1 MTEPSQ
7 RVTIVGAGISG
18 LACAHR
24 LGQLGIVATVLES
37 SNQAGGVI
45 NTDDH
50 DGWLFESGPQSFTGS
65 APLLALIRELGLSS
79 ELQVSDPTA
88 PRFIVRGKRLHK
100 LPMSPP
106 ALLTSSF
113 LGAGSRWQIA
123 SEPLRRNR
131 PPANEESV
139 AAFVRRKFG
148 SEILEYLVSPFV
160 SGVYAGDPE
169 QLSLRAAFPQ
179 LEQWEREHGS
189 VVRGAIKARSK
200 GEAKNSRPRLCSF
213 RGGVAR
219 LPRAMAENLGK
230 NLRTGVSAA
239 LLSRSQT
246 PDDTLFN
253 LQTSGADRREVI
265 SSGALV
271 IATPAYTAANLLG
284 AMSPALSAALSSIA
298 YAPVT
303 VLAAGYKRTQVL
315 DPLYGFGFLV
325 PRKEQIRT
333 LGTVWNSSLFPGRG
347 PDGTVTMTSFIGG
360 ATDLEII
367 QHSEQEISQI
377 VQQDNSRLL
386 GITGMPIATKI
397 RKYPRALPQYNL
409 GHGGVVDS
417 IREAEHAIPGVFLAG
432 NYLDGP
438 SLGKCVENGF
448 QVAEK
453 VAAFLKGAS
462 KSRRGL
468 A

>member
-1 MTEPSQ
+1 MTELSQ

-18 LACAHR
+18 LACAYR
-24 LGQLGIVATVLES
+24 LGQLGIATVVLES
-37 SNQAGGVI
+37 SNQGGGVI
-45 NTDDH
+45 NTESR
-50 DGWLFESGPQSFTGS
+50 DGFLFESGPQSFTGT
-65 APLLALIRELGLSS
+65 APLLALIRELDLDS
-79 ELQVSDPTA
+79 ELQISDPAA
-88 PRFIVRGKRLHK
+88 PRFIVRGQRLHK

-113 LGAGSRWQIA
+113 LGAGSRWRIA
-123 SEPLRRNR
+123 SEPLRRGR

-189 VVRGAIKARSK
+189 VWRGAIRSRSK
-200 GEAKNSRPRLCSF
+200 GGKKDPRPQLCSF
-213 RGGVAR
+213 RGGVAT
-219 LPRAMAENLGK
+219 LPRRMAKNLGSS
-230 NLRTGVSAA
+230 LRTGLAAVS
-239 LLSRSQT
+239 LSRSQR
-246 PDDTLFN
+246 PDEHLLDLEILDT
-253 LQTSGADRREVI
+253 GHRETN
-265 SSGALV
+265 SSAAVV
-271 IATPAYTAANLLG
+271 IATPAFTAANLIG
-284 AMSPALSAALSSIA
+284 AMSPKLAAALSSIA

-303 VLAAGYKRTQVL
+303 VVAAGYKRAQIL

-333 LGTVWNSSLFPGRG
+333 LGTVWNSSLFPGRA
-347 PDGTVTMTSFIGG
+347 PDGAVTMTSFIGG

-367 QHSEQEISQI
+367 QHSDQGILQI

-386 GITGMPIATKI
+386 GITGAPLATQI
-397 RKYPRALPQYNL
+397 WKYPRALPQYNL
-409 GHGGVVDS
+409 GHGSVVDS
-417 IREAEHAIPGVFLAG
+417 IREAERAIPGVFLAG

-448 QVAEK
+448 QAAEK
-453 VAAFLKGAS
+453 VAAFLGEARKPP
-462 KSRRGL
+462 RGL

>member
-24 LGQLGIVATVLES
+24 LRQLGIVPTVLES
-37 SNQAGGVI
+37 SIQTGGVI
-45 NTDDH
+45 DTAVCE
-50 DGWLFESGPQSFTGS
+50 GFLFESGPQSFTGT
-65 APLLALIRELGLSS
+65 APLLALVRDLGLES
-79 ELQVSDPTA
+79 ELQISDPAA

-106 ALLTSSF
+106 TLLTSSF
-113 LGAGSRWQIA
+113 LGAGSRWKIA
-123 SEPLRRNR
+123 SEPLRRSR
-131 PPANEESV
+131 PPAGEESV
-139 AAFVRRKFG
+139 ATFVRRKFG
-148 SEILEYLVSPFV
+148 SEILDYLVSPFV

-189 VVRGAIKARSK
+189 VLRGAIKSRSK
-200 GEAKNSRPRLCSF
+200 GDTKSSRPQLCSF
-213 RGGVAR
+213 RGGVAT
-219 LPRAMAENLGK
+219 LPRAMAVNLGK
-230 NLRTGVSAA
+230 HLRTGVAA
-239 LLSRSQT
+239 VLLRRQT
-246 PDDTLFN
+246 PDETFFN
-253 LQTSGADRREVI
+253 LETSDADRREVT
-265 SSGALV
+265 SSSAVV
-271 IATPAYTAANLLG
+271 IATPAYTAANLIG
-284 AMSPALSAALSSIA
+284 AMSPALSEALSSIA

-303 VLAAGYKRTQVL
+303 VVAAGYKRTQVL

-333 LGTVWNSSLFPGRG
+333 LGTVWNSSLFAGRA

-360 ATDLEII
+360 ATNLEII
-367 QHSEQEISQI
+367 QHSDQEISQI
-377 VQQDNSRLL
+377 VQQDNSQLL
-386 GITGMPIATKI
+386 GITGAPITTKI
-397 RKYPRALPQYNL
+397 WKYLRALPQYNL
-409 GHGGVVDS
+409 GHGGIVDS
-417 IREAEHAIPGVFLAG
+417 IREGERAIPGVFLAG

-438 SLGKCVENGF
+438 SLSKCVENGF
-448 QVAEK
+448 RVAEK

-462 KSRRGL
+462 ETRRDL